1 MDDTRPTIKKF
12 TGVDFDVWE
21 MSFHVLLTIHQVSH
35 VLHKAPTK
43 MTTEEVD
50 AWEKAQNLAFSHA
63 LLTLDEVHKR
73 KVSKSNT
80 VVEILAILRSEYQS
94 ITTANKHYLKKQLS
108 CLTMGG
114 RHFYAFSPFKFQK
127 PALSIKEN
135 RV

>member
-1 MDDTRPTIKKF
+1 MADTRPTIKKF

-21 MSFHVLLTIHQVSH
+21 MSLRALLTIHQVSH

-43 MTTEEVD
+43 MTTKEVD

-63 LLTLDEVHKR
+63 LLMLDEVHKR
-73 KVSKSNT
+73 KVSKSKT

-108 CLTMGG
+108 RLTMGEG
-114 RHFYAFSPFKFQK
+114 ISMPSH
-127 PALSIKEN
+127 LSNFESLLS
-135 RV
+135 